1 MIHLAL
7 FPEIYPFIM
16 VCLPWFWVTVRGS
29 RDGGFSVEIEEPPKN
44 GLPDQIAYITF
55 YPHEIRGKYW
65 RIPSTLE
72 KWTRE
77 IIWAWDELK
86 ERMK

>member
-7 FPEIYPFIM
+7 FPEIYPFVMIF
-16 VCLPWFWVTVRGS
+16 LPWFWVTIRGS
-29 RDGGFSVEIEEPPKN
+29 RDGGFSVEIEKPPEDTSPN
-44 GLPDQIAYITF
+44 QFSWPEQIAYITF

-77 IIWAWDELK
+77 IIWA
-86 ERMK
+86 